1 MPSTDREGNT
11 PPSDSAGSLVD
22 GPDSQDCSKHAG
34 GWGRAMTDP
43 EYIWYGNKSED
54 DYPEDAC
61 TPYYHKNAKIDDF
74 TIINELTGKTAT
86 FSGNVSAPV
95 FNGSATSAKSIGGSF
110 DIPHVKNEKLRIRH
124 VIAEGPEAGI
134 YIRGKLKDSNQIVLP
149 EYWDGL
155 VDPSTI
161 TVTLTQIG
169 YSQDLIVD
177 SIDWGKIVKVRS
189 GVGANINCYYEVWAA
204 RYINP
209 MDHSEKLH
217 VVYEGDSPEDYPGNN
232 EYYLIG
238 GWDYDRRETK
248 WRRPEDKMGSVNLD
262 KDA

>member
-1 MPSTDREGNT
+1 MAGEFVQRDIPPQKDCNEYETWGNASPSY
-11 PPSDSAGSLVD
+11 
-22 GPDSQDCSKHAG
+22 H
-34 GWGRAMTDP
+34 
-43 EYIWYGNKSED
+43 YIFKGNKKED
-54 DYPEDAC
+54 EYPEKAC
-61 TPYYHKNAKIDDF
+61 PPWYHATAQIDGLQ
-74 TIINELTGKTAT
+74 INSPGITGTGEIVISGEITA
-86 FSGNVSAPV
+86 PK
-95 FNGSATSAKSIGGSF
+95 FNGVATSAKSISGSF
-110 DIPHVKNEKLRIRH
+110 DIPHFKDEKKRIRH

-134 YIRGKLKDSNQIVLP
+134 YVRGTLKDSNKIELP

-177 SIDWGKIVKVRS
+177 AVEWGKVIKVRS
-189 GVGANINCYYEVWAA
+189 GLGANIHCYYEVWAA

-209 MDHSEKLH
+209 LDHDEKLH
-217 VVYEGDSPEDYPGNN
+217 VVYEGDSPADYPGNN

-248 WRRPEDKMGSVNLD
+248 WRKLD
-262 KDA
+262 TDS

>member
-1 MPSTDREGNT
+1 MAGEYVPGTGGKDCEDYATWGTPSTSYHYIFKGN
-11 PPSDSAGSLVD
+11 A
-22 GPDSQDCSKHAG
+22 K
-34 GWGRAMTDP
+34 
-43 EYIWYGNKSED
+43 EE
-54 DYPEDAC
+54 DYPEEAC
-61 TPYYHKNAKIDDF
+61 TPWYHQTAQIDSLKVN
-74 TIINELTGKTAT
+74 TSIIGDGLINI
-86 FSGNVSAPV
+86 SGNITAPV
-95 FNGSATSAKSIGGSF
+95 FNGSATSAKTIGGAF
-110 DIPHVKNEKLRIRH
+110 DIPHVKDEKKRIRH

-134 YIRGKLKDSNQIVLP
+134 YVRGTLKDNNQIKLP

-155 VDPSTI
+155 VDPETI

-169 YSQDLIVD
+169 YSQDLIVEGVE
-177 SIDWGKIVKVRS
+177 WGKVVKIKS
-189 GVGANINCYYEVWAA
+189 GNGANINCYYEIWAA

-248 WRRPEDKMGSVNLD
+248 WRRVDTES
-262 KDA
+262 

>member
-1 MPSTDREGNT
+1 MAGKFIPGT
-11 PPSDSAGSLVD
+11 PGK
-22 GPDSQDCSKHAG
+22 DCDKKAG
-34 GWGRAMTDP
+34 GWGRPMTDY
-43 EYIWYGNKSED
+43 EYIWYGNKDED
-54 DYPEDAC
+54 KYPEKAC
-61 TPYYHKNAKIDDF
+61 QPYHHKSAQIDSLKINTSIIGDG
-74 TIINELTGKTAT
+74 IINI
-86 FSGNVSAPV
+86 SGNITAPV
-95 FNGSATSAKSIGGSF
+95 FNGSATSAKTIGGSF
-110 DIPHVKNEKLRIRH
+110 DIPHVKDEKKRIRH

-134 YIRGKLKDSNQIVLP
+134 YVRGTLKDSNKIELP

-155 VDPSTI
+155 IDPETI

-177 SIDWGKIVKVRS
+177 GIEWGKIIKVRS
-189 GVGANINCYYEVWAA
+189 GVGANINCYYEIWAA

-248 WRRPEDKMGSVNLD
+248 WRRVDT
-262 KDA
+262 DA

>member
-1 MPSTDREGNT
+1 MAEPAGEFIPSTR
-11 PPSDSAGSLVD
+11 
-22 GPDSQDCSKHAG
+22 SQDCSKHAG
-34 GWGRAMTDP
+34 GWGRGMDDY

-54 DYPEDAC
+54 DYPEEAC
-61 TPYYHKNAKIDDF
+61 TPYYHKSAQIDSLQVNTVIEGDGKIDVNGTGDF
-74 TIINELTGKTAT
+74 GGNVTAPT
-86 FSGNVSAPV
+86 FIGNLQGTASGN
-95 FNGSATSAKSIGGSF
+95 KSF
-110 DIPHVKNEKLRIRH
+110 DIPHVKDNKKRIRH
-124 VIAEGPEAGI
+124 ICAEGPESGI

-177 SIDWGKIVKVRS
+177 SVDWGKIVKVRS
-189 GVGANINCYYEVWAA
+189 GLGANINCYYEVWAE

-209 MDHSEKLH
+209 LDHDEKLH
-217 VVYEGDSPEDYPGNN
+217 VVYDGDSPADYPGNN
-232 EYYLIG
+232 EFFSVS

-248 WRRPEDKMGSVNLD
+248 WSRPEDKMDSVNLD
-262 KDA
+262 KDT

>member
-1 MPSTDREGNT
+1 MT
-11 PPSDSAGSLVD
+11 DSAGSFV
-22 GPDSQDCSKHAG
+22 PVPKTQDCSKKAG

-43 EYIWYGNKSED
+43 EYIWYGNKGED

-61 TPYYHKNAKIDDF
+61 DPYYHKNAKIDDF
-74 TIINELTGKTAT
+74 TILNELTGKTAT

-95 FNGSATSAKSIGGSF
+95 FNGSATSAKTIGGAF
-110 DIPHVKNEKLRIRH
+110 DIPHIKDEKKRIRH

-134 YIRGKLKDSNQIVLP
+134 YVRGTLKDSNKIELP

-155 VDPSTI
+155 IDPESI

-177 SIDWGKIVKVRS
+177 AVEWGRVIKVRS
-189 GVGANINCYYEVWAA
+189 GVGANIHCYYEVWAA
-204 RYINP
+204 RHINP
-209 MDHSEKLH
+209 MDPSEKLH

-232 EYYLIG
+232 EYFLVG

-248 WRRPEDKMGSVNLD
+248 WRRPEDKMSSVNLD
-262 KDA
+262 KES